1 MPGDKILST
10 IYNKATTM
18 KTLSVVLVMVLSGC
32 ASLADMATYDGP
44 YRHSAGM
51 SARVTTFGSGSSVVT
66 DSHGNKV
73 FETFSRSNNA
83 NGR

>member
-1 MPGDKILST
+1 
-10 IYNKATTM
+10 M
-18 KTLSVVLVMVLSGC
+18 KMLSVVLVMVLSGC

-44 YRHSAGM
+44 YRQSAGM
-51 SARVTTFGSGSSVVT
+51 SARVTTFGNGSSVVT